1 MHSKCSNEIRRIHR
15 YECMVLTPLKPARGS
30 FLTGKYPFNSGAS
43 SNNKALLDSE
53 KTWANVLQDHGY
65 KTSYTGKWHLDGK
78 QKPGWYAKEGR
89 EFGFSDNKYRFNTG
103 NWKCLE
109 ELSNGRFAAESDL
122 KKCKDLYGNDLS
134 KHYTTDFLF
143 ARGMEFI
150 EDTVEEDNMP
160 FALFLSIVD
169 PHSPDIVRQ
178 PYDKMYANVD
188 VKVPET
194 TIRKVLRDPAAPLFH
209 YENANAIYNVTLT
222 QDDIE
227 EYHQNIDEKLNLQ
240 NRVRQYF
247 GMVKL
252 VDDKVVS

>member
-1 MHSKCSNEIRRIHR
+1 
-15 YECMVLTPLKPARGS
+15 MVLTPLKPARGS

-65 KTSYTGKWHLDGK
+65 KTSYRGKWHLDGK